1 MKRRRTS
8 FLASA
13 ASVLLTMTLLQAAPV
28 YAEANPSQS
37 VFLDGKPLSFQTQP
51 VIENGYSLVPMR
63 TIFEAE
69 GAKVSWNNK
78 TQEVTAIKE
87 GVVLTY
93 RVGETT
99 AYKNEERLTLPVSGK
114 IIDQTTMVP
123 LRFISETLGNL
134 VKWHE
139 YSGSI
144 TISSGHDYETT
155 IEYGVNL
162 RVSPGKEMDSDVIR
176 MVPKDEKIH
185 VIREINADWLE
196 VQTTDDSIGFI
207 SAKPMYTD
215 YTSPALADK
224 QADEL
229 LAFGS
234 EFLATPYEFGAD
246 SGQTNTFDCSSFVQ
260 HVFREVLS
268 IDLPRVSY
276 DQALKGKEVEIDQLR
291 KGDLLFFSA
300 RGIDIGHVGIYA
312 GDGRILHT
320 YSKVQGVHFEDF
332 DESWKKRF
340 VTAKRLF

>member
-1 MKRRRTS
+1 MKRRTS

-13 ASVLLTMTLLQAAPV
+13 ASTLLTMTLLQAAPV
-28 YAEANPSQS
+28 YAEVNPSQS

-78 TQEVTAIKE
+78 THTVTAVKE

-93 RVGETT
+93 RIGETT
-99 AYKNEERLTLPVSGK
+99 AYKNQERLTLPAPGK
-114 IIDQTTMVP
+114 IIDETTMVP

-134 VKWHE
+134 VKWHK

-144 TISSGHDYETT
+144 TISSANEYETA

-162 RVSPGKEMDSDVIR
+162 RVAPGKETDSDVIR
-176 MVPKDEKIH
+176 MLPKNEKIH

-196 VQTTDDSIGFI
+196 VQTKDDTIGFI
-207 SAKPMYTD
+207 SAKPAYTD

-229 LAFGS
+229 FAFGS
-234 EFLATPYEFGAD
+234 KFLGTPYEFGAD
-246 SGQTNTFDCSSFVQ
+246 PGQTETFDCSSFVQ
-260 HVFREVLS
+260 HVFNEVLS

-276 DQALKGKEVEIDQLR
+276 NQAEEGKEVEIDQLR

-300 RGIDIGHVGIYA
+300 RGIEIGHVGIYA

-320 YSKVQGVHFEDF
+320 YSKVKGVHYGEFN
-332 DESWKKRF
+332 ESWKKRF